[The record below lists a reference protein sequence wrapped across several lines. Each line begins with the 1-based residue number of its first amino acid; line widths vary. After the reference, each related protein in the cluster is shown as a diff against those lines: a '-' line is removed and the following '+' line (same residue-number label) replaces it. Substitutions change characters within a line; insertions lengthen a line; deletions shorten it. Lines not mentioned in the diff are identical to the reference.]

1 MILKFILYIIQYI
14 VYLSNSYSAF
24 FTVPPPTISVIAPT
38 PQIVGQPLTLEC
50 SVTAVRGI
58 TSRVDIIWSRDG
70 EVLNRTN
77 AASPTVMDSSL
88 VYTDLYTIP
97 QLCLCPAD
105 QDIYQCEM
113 VINTSPPITATDS
126 VTLNV
131 TADCETSTTACRYL
145 SEYKQRGYV
154 S

>member
-1 MILKFILYIIQYI
+1 MIQYI
-14 VYLSNSYSAF
+14 VYLSNSYSTF
-24 FTVPPPTISVIAPT
+24 FTVPPPTVSVIAPT
-38 PQIVGQPLTLEC
+38 PQIVGQSLTLEC

-113 VINTSPPITATDS
+113 VINTSPPITAIDS

-145 SEYKQRGYV
+145 SEYKHRGYV